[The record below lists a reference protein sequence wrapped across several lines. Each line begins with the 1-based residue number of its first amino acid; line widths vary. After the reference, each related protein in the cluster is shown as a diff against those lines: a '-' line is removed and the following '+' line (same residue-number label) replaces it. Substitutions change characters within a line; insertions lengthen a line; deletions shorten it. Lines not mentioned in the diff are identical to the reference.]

1 MANYAGNAIQGAGT
15 GAAAGA
21 AFGPWGALAG
31 GAIGLAAG
39 LFSAYEQAQD
49 EKERQRILEKAAQ
62 QLNTSTA
69 ELKSAVNQWYI
80 DHPSMGSQTDVN
92 KYTQLVGEYDP
103 YEFIYSDED
112 TNGDGIP
119 DAIKD
124 FDNNYNVDDYYAP
137 NREALIEKTADAV
150 QAKAAGAGI
159 GRGTGAA
166 NQIATSV
173 ADKNEQLYKDA
184 LAAMNQDRQF
194 AYNLWNA
201 KIQQGQNR
209 LNQLKNAKDT
219 QLSLYGGL
227 AEDFQN
233 WNKSKLQSMIDLD
246 QQKMN
251 NDLSLTLA
259 SI

>member
-1 MANYAGNAIQGAGT
+1 MANYGKSALTGAGT

-21 AFGPWGALAG
+21 AFGPWGAVAG

-39 LFSAYEQAQD
+39 LFSAYEEAQD
-49 EKERQRILEKAAQ
+49 EKERRRILEQASQ
-62 QLNTSTA
+62 QLNASTE
-69 ELKSAVNQWYI
+69 ELQSLVNQWYK
-80 DHPSMGSQTDVN
+80 DNPSIGSQQDVESYRN
-92 KYTQLVGEYDP
+92 LVDTYDP
-103 YEFIYSDED
+103 NEFVYNYD
-112 TNGDGIP
+112 
-119 DAIKD
+119 D
-124 FDNNYNVDDYYAP
+124 FDDKYNVDDYYAP
-137 NREALIEKTADAV
+137 NREALIEKTGDAV
-150 QAKAAGAGI
+150 QARAAGAGI

-166 NQIATSV
+166 NQIATAV
-173 ADKNEQLYKDA
+173 ADKNEDLYKDA

-233 WNKSKLQSMIDLD
+233 WNKSQLQSMIDLD

>member
-1 MANYAGNAIQGAGT
+1 MY
-15 GAAAGA
+15 
-21 AFGPWGALAG
+21 
-31 GAIGLAAG
+31 
-39 LFSAYEQAQD
+39 D
-49 EKERQRILEKAAQ
+49 
-62 QLNTSTA
+62 A
-69 ELKSAVNQWYI
+69 E
-80 DHPSMGSQTDVN
+80 
-92 KYTQLVGEYDP
+92 
-103 YEFIYSDED
+103 
-112 TNGDGIP
+112 
-119 DAIKD
+119 D

-137 NREALIEKTADAV
+137 NREALIEKTGDAV
-150 QAKAAGAGI
+150 QARAAGAGI

-166 NQIATSV
+166 NQIATAV
-173 ADKNEQLYKDA
+173 ADKNEDLYKDA

-209 LNQLKNAKDT
+209 LNQLKSAKDT

-233 WNKSKLQSMIDLD
+233 WNKAQLQSMIDLD

>member
-1 MANYAGNAIQGAGT
+1 MAASNVLMTMGAGAGT
-15 GAAAGA
+15 GAAVG
-21 AFGPWGALAG
+21 GPWGALAG

-39 LFSAYEQAQD
+39 LFGEYEAAENER
-49 EKERQRILEKAAQ
+49 EKRRILEKAAQ

-69 ELKSAVNQWYI
+69 QLKEAVNQWYK
-80 DHPSMGSQTDVN
+80 DNPSIGSQSDINDYQALIRGGTLSNGTAVE
-92 KYTQLVGEYDP
+92 GYDP
-103 YEFIYSDED
+103 NEFVYDYE
-112 TNGDGIP
+112 
-119 DAIKD
+119 D

-137 NREALIEKTADAV
+137 NREALIEKTGDAV
-150 QAKAAGAGI
+150 QARAAGAGI

-166 NQIATSV
+166 NQIATAV
-173 ADKNEQLYKDA
+173 ADKNEDLYKDA

-233 WNKSKLQSMIDLD
+233 WNKAKLQSQIDLD

>member
-1 MANYAGNAIQGAGT
+1 MASHYGSSAIQGAGT

-21 AFGPWGALAG
+21 AFGPWGAVAG

-39 LFSAYEQAQD
+39 LFSAYEDAQD
-49 EKERQRILEKAAQ
+49 EKEKRRILEQAAQ
-62 QLNTSTA
+62 QLNSSTE
-69 ELKSAVNQWYI
+69 ELQSLVNQWYK
-80 DHPSMGSQTDVN
+80 DNPSIGTKQDVEA
-92 KYTQLVGEYDP
+92 YSDLVHNYDP
-103 YEFIYSDED
+103 SEFVYDYE
-112 TNGDGIP
+112 
-119 DAIKD
+119 D
-124 FDNNYNVDDYYAP
+124 FDNNYDVNDYYAP
-137 NREALIEKTADAV
+137 NREALIEKTGDAV

-166 NQIATSV
+166 NQIATAV
-173 ADKNEQLYKDA
+173 ADKNEDLYKDA

-233 WNKSKLQSMIDLD
+233 WNKSKLQQQIDLD

-251 NDLSLTLA
+251 NQLSLSLA

>member
-1 MANYAGNAIQGAGT
+1 MAASNVLMSMGAGAGT
-15 GAAAGA
+15 GAAVG
-21 AFGPWGALAG
+21 GPWGALAG

-39 LFSAYEQAQD
+39 LFGEYEAAEN
-49 EKERQRILEKAAQ
+49 EKEKRRILEQASK
-62 QLNTSTA
+62 QLNASTE
-69 ELKSAVNQWYI
+69 ELQSLVNQWYK
-80 DHPSMGSQTDVN
+80 DNPSIGSQSDINDYQALIRGGTLSNGTAVE
-92 KYTQLVGEYDP
+92 GYDP
-103 YEFIYSDED
+103 NEFVYDYE
-112 TNGDGIP
+112 
-119 DAIKD
+119 D

-137 NREALIEKTADAV
+137 NREALIEKTGDAV
-150 QAKAAGAGI
+150 QARAAGAGI

-166 NQIATSV
+166 NQIATAV
-173 ADKNEQLYKDA
+173 ADKNEALYKDA
-184 LAAMNQDRQF
+184 LEAMNQDRQF

-233 WNKSKLQSMIDLD
+233 WNKAQLQSQLDLD

>member
-1 MANYAGNAIQGAGT
+1 M
-15 GAAAGA
+15 
-21 AFGPWGALAG
+21 
-31 GAIGLAAG
+31 
-39 LFSAYEQAQD
+39 
-49 EKERQRILEKAAQ
+49 
-62 QLNTSTA
+62 
-69 ELKSAVNQWYI
+69 
-80 DHPSMGSQTDVN
+80 
-92 KYTQLVGEYDP
+92 
-103 YEFIYSDED
+103 
-112 TNGDGIP
+112 
-119 DAIKD
+119 
-124 FDNNYNVDDYYAP
+124 
-137 NREALIEKTADAV
+137 IEKTGDAV
-150 QAKAAGAGI
+150 QARAAGAGI

-166 NQIATSV
+166 NQIATAV
-173 ADKNEQLYKDA
+173 ADKNEDLYRDA

-209 LNQLKNAKDT
+209 LNQLKSAKDT

-233 WNKSKLQSMIDLD
+233 WNKAQLQSMIDLD

>member
-1 MANYAGNAIQGAGT
+1 MANYGKSALTGTGT

-21 AFGPWGALAG
+21 AFGPWGAVAG

-39 LFSAYEQAQD
+39 LFSAYEEAQD
-49 EKERQRILEKAAQ
+49 EEEKRKILKKASK
-62 QLNTSTA
+62 QLNTST
-69 ELKSAVNQWYI
+69 EDLKSLVEQWYANNPSIGTQKDVSTYHNLI
-80 DHPSMGSQTDVN
+80 D
-92 KYTQLVGEYDP
+92 EYDP
-103 YEFIYSDED
+103 NEFVYSDED

-124 FDNNYNVDDYYAP
+124 FDNSYNVDDYYAP
-137 NREALIEKTADAV
+137 NRDALIDKTADAV
-150 QAKAAGAGI
+150 QARAAGAGI

-166 NQIATSV
+166 NQIATAV
-173 ADKNEQLYKDA
+173 ADKNESLYKDA
-184 LAAMNQDRQF
+184 LEAMNQDRTF
-194 AYNLWNA
+194 AYNLWNS

-209 LNQLKNAKDT
+209 LNQLKSAKDT

-227 AEDFQN
+227 AEDFKN
-233 WNKSKLQSMIDLD
+233 WNQSKLQQQIDLD

-251 NDLSLTLA
+251 NQLSLTLA

>member
-49 EKERQRILEKAAQ
+49 EKERQRILEQAAK
-62 QLNTSTA
+62 QLNASTE
-69 ELKSAVNQWYI
+69 ELKSAVNQWYK
-80 DHPSMGSQTDVN
+80 DNPSIGSQQDVESYRN
-92 KYTQLVGEYDP
+92 LVDTYDP
-103 YEFIYSDED
+103 NEFVYNYE
-112 TNGDGIP
+112 
-119 DAIKD
+119 D
-124 FDNNYNVDDYYAP
+124 FDNNYDVNDYYAP
-137 NREALIEKTADAV
+137 NREALIEKTGDAV
-150 QAKAAGAGI
+150 QARAAGAGI

-166 NQIATSV
+166 NQIATAV
-173 ADKNEQLYKDA
+173 ADKNESLYKDA
-184 LAAMNQDRQF
+184 LEAMNQDRQF

>member
-31 GAIGLAAG
+31 GAVGLAAG
-39 LFSAYEQAQD
+39 LFSAYEQEQD
-49 EKERQRILEKAAQ
+49 ERKRQKILEQAAQ

-69 ELKSAVNQWYI
+69 QLKEAVNQWYK
-80 DHPSMGSQTDVN
+80 DNPSIGSQSDINDYQALIRGGALSDGTV
-92 KYTQLVGEYDP
+92 VEGYDP
-103 YEFIYSDED
+103 NEFVYDYE
-112 TNGDGIP
+112 
-119 DAIKD
+119 D

-137 NREALIEKTADAV
+137 NREALIEKTGDAV
-150 QAKAAGAGI
+150 QARAAGAGI

-166 NQIATSV
+166 NQIATAV

-233 WNKSKLQSMIDLD
+233 WNKSQLQSMIDLD

>member
-1 MANYAGNAIQGAGT
+1 MANYGKSALTGAGT

-21 AFGPWGALAG
+21 AFGPWGAVAG

-39 LFSAYEQAQD
+39 LFSAYEEAQD
-49 EKERQRILEKAAQ
+49 EKERRRILEQASQ
-62 QLNTSTA
+62 QLNASTE
-69 ELKSAVNQWYI
+69 ELQSLVNQWYK
-80 DHPSMGSQTDVN
+80 DNPSIGSQQDVES
-92 KYTQLVGEYDP
+92 YRSLVDNYDP
-103 YEFIYSDED
+103 NEFVYDYE
-112 TNGDGIP
+112 
-119 DAIKD
+119 D
-124 FDNNYNVDDYYAP
+124 FDNNYDVNDYYAP
-137 NREALIEKTADAV
+137 NREALIEKTGDAV
-150 QAKAAGAGI
+150 QARAAGAGI

-166 NQIATSV
+166 NQIATAV
-173 ADKNEQLYKDA
+173 ADKNEELYKDA
-184 LAAMNQDRQF
+184 LEAMNQDRQF

-233 WNKSKLQSMIDLD
+233 WNKSKLQQQIDLD

-251 NDLSLTLA
+251 NQLSLTLA

>member
-31 GAIGLAAG
+31 GAVGLAAG

-49 EKERQRILEKAAQ
+49 EKERQRILEQAAQ
-62 QLNTSTA
+62 QLNASTT
-69 ELKSAVNQWYI
+69 ELKNRVTQWYK
-80 DHPSMGSQTDVN
+80 DNPSVGTKNDVT
-92 KYTQLVGEYDP
+92 KYQSLIADYDP
-103 YEFIYSDED
+103 YEFVYSDED

-124 FDNNYNVDDYYAP
+124 FDNNYDVNDYYAP
-137 NREALIEKTADAV
+137 NREALIEKVGDAV

-166 NQIATSV
+166 NQIATAV
-173 ADKNEQLYKDA
+173 ADKNEDLYKDA
-184 LAAMNQDRQF
+184 LQAMNQDRQF

-227 AEDFQN
+227 VEDFQN
-233 WNKSKLQSMIDLD
+233 WNKAQLQSQIDLD

>member
-1 MANYAGNAIQGAGT
+1 MANYGSSAIQGAGT

-39 LFSAYEQAQD
+39 LFGAYEQAQD
-49 EKERQRILEKAAQ
+49 EKERRRILEQASKQLNASTEELKAA
-62 QLNTSTA
+62 
-69 ELKSAVNQWYI
+69 VDQWYK
-80 DHPSMGSQTDVN
+80 DNPSMGSQDDVS
-92 KYTQLVGEYDP
+92 KYTELVGNYDP
-103 YEFIYSDED
+103 YEFVY
-112 TNGDGIP
+112 
-119 DAIKD
+119 DAED
-124 FDNNYNVDDYYAP
+124 FDNNYDVNDYYAP
-137 NREALIEKTADAV
+137 NREALIEKTGDAV

-166 NQIATSV
+166 NQIATAV
-173 ADKNEQLYKDA
+173 ADKNESLYKDA

-209 LNQLKNAKDT
+209 LNQLKSAKDT

>member
-31 GAIGLAAG
+31 GAVGLAAG
-39 LFSAYEQAQD
+39 LFSAYEQEKD
-49 EKERQRILEKAAQ
+49 ERKRQKILEQAAQ

-69 ELKSAVNQWYI
+69 QLKEAVNQWYK
-80 DHPSMGSQTDVN
+80 DNPSIGSQADVN
-92 KYTQLVGEYDP
+92 KYTELVADYDP
-103 YEFIYSDED
+103 NEFVY
-112 TNGDGIP
+112 
-119 DAIKD
+119 DAED

-137 NREALIEKTADAV
+137 NREALIEKTGDAV
-150 QAKAAGAGI
+150 QARAAGAGI

-166 NQIATSV
+166 NQIATAV

-233 WNKSKLQSMIDLD
+233 WNKAQLQSMIDLD

>member
-1 MANYAGNAIQGAGT
+1 MANYAGNMLQGAGT

-31 GAIGLAAG
+31 GAVGLAAG
-39 LFSAYEQAQD
+39 LFSAYEQEQD
-49 EKERQRILEKAAQ
+49 ERKRQKILEQAAQ

-69 ELKSAVNQWYI
+69 QLKEAVNQWYKDNTSI
-80 DHPSMGSQTDVN
+80 GSKADVN
-92 KYTQLVGEYDP
+92 KYTELVADYDP
-103 YEFIYSDED
+103 NEFVY
-112 TNGDGIP
+112 
-119 DAIKD
+119 DAED

-137 NREALIEKTADAV
+137 NREALIEKTGDAV
-150 QAKAAGAGI
+150 QARAAGAGI

-166 NQIATSV
+166 NQIATAV
-173 ADKNEQLYKDA
+173 ADKNESLYRDA

-209 LNQLKNAKDT
+209 LNQLKSAKDT

-233 WNKSKLQSMIDLD
+233 WNKAQLQSMIDLD

>member
-31 GAIGLAAG
+31 GAVGLAAG
-39 LFSAYEQAQD
+39 LFSAYEQEQD
-49 EKERQRILEKAAQ
+49 ERKRQKILEQAAQ

-69 ELKSAVNQWYI
+69 QLKEAVNQWYK
-80 DHPSMGSQTDVN
+80 DNPSMGSKADVN
-92 KYTQLVGEYDP
+92 KYTELVADYDP
-103 YEFIYSDED
+103 NEFVY
-112 TNGDGIP
+112 
-119 DAIKD
+119 DAED
-124 FDNNYNVDDYYAP
+124 FDNSYNVDDYYAP
-137 NREALIEKTADAV
+137 NREALIEKTGDAV
-150 QAKAAGAGI
+150 QARAAGAGI

-166 NQIATSV
+166 NQIATAV

-233 WNKSKLQSMIDLD
+233 WNKSQLQSMIDLD

>member
-1 MANYAGNAIQGAGT
+1 MANYGSSAIQGAGT

-39 LFSAYEQAQD
+39 LFGAYEQAQD
-49 EKERQRILEKAAQ
+49 EKERRRILEQASK
-62 QLNTSTA
+62 QLNASTA
-69 ELKSAVNQWYI
+69 ELKAAVDQWYK
-80 DHPSMGSQTDVN
+80 DNPSMGSQEDVS
-92 KYTQLVGEYDP
+92 KYTELVGNYDP
-103 YEFIYSDED
+103 YEFVY
-112 TNGDGIP
+112 
-119 DAIKD
+119 DAED

-137 NREALIEKTADAV
+137 NREALIEKTGDAV
-150 QAKAAGAGI
+150 QARAAGAGI

-166 NQIATSV
+166 NQIATAV
-173 ADKNEQLYKDA
+173 ADKNEDLYKDA

>member
-31 GAIGLAAG
+31 GAVGLAAG

-49 EKERQRILEKAAQ
+49 EKERRRILEQAAQ

-69 ELKSAVNQWYI
+69 QLKEAVNQWYK
-80 DHPSMGSQTDVN
+80 DNQSMGSQADVN
-92 KYTQLVGEYDP
+92 KYTELVADYDP
-103 YEFIYSDED
+103 NEFVY
-112 TNGDGIP
+112 
-119 DAIKD
+119 DAED

-137 NREALIEKTADAV
+137 NREALIEKTGDAV
-150 QAKAAGAGI
+150 QARAAGAGI

-166 NQIATSV
+166 NQIATAV
-173 ADKNEQLYKDA
+173 ADKNEDLYKDA

-233 WNKSKLQSMIDLD
+233 YNRAKLQDLITLD
-246 QQKMN
+246 QNKMN

>member
-31 GAIGLAAG
+31 GAVGLAAG

-49 EKERQRILEKAAQ
+49 EKERQRILEQAAK
-62 QLNTSTA
+62 QLNASTE
-69 ELKSAVNQWYI
+69 ELKSAVNQWYK
-80 DHPSMGSQTDVN
+80 DNPSIGSQQDVESYRN
-92 KYTQLVGEYDP
+92 LVDTYDP
-103 YEFIYSDED
+103 NEFVYNYE
-112 TNGDGIP
+112 
-119 DAIKD
+119 D
-124 FDNNYNVDDYYAP
+124 FDNNYDVNDYYAP
-137 NREALIEKTADAV
+137 NREALIEKTGDAV
-150 QAKAAGAGI
+150 QARAAGAGI

-166 NQIATSV
+166 NQIATAV
-173 ADKNEQLYKDA
+173 ADKNESLYKDA
-184 LAAMNQDRQF
+184 LEAMNQDRQF

>member
-31 GAIGLAAG
+31 GAVGLAAG

-49 EKERQRILEKAAQ
+49 EKERQRILEQAAK
-62 QLNTSTA
+62 QLNASTA
-69 ELKSAVNQWYI
+69 ELKSAVTQWYK
-80 DHPSMGSQTDVN
+80 DNPSIGTKQDVEQ
-92 KYTQLVGEYDP
+92 YSDLIRDYDP
-103 YEFIYSDED
+103 NEFVYDYEDFED
-112 TNGDGIP
+112 
-119 DAIKD
+119 
-124 FDNNYNVDDYYAP
+124 NYNVDDYYAP
-137 NREALIEKTADAV
+137 NREALIEKTGDAV

-166 NQIATSV
+166 NQIATAV
-173 ADKNEQLYKDA
+173 ADKNERLYKDA

-209 LNQLKNAKDT
+209 LNQLKSAKDT

-233 WNKSKLQSMIDLD
+233 WNKSQLQSMIDLD

>member
-1 MANYAGNAIQGAGT
+1 MASHYGSNAIQGAGT

-21 AFGPWGALAG
+21 AFGPWGAVAG

-39 LFSAYEQAQD
+39 LFSAYEEAQD
-49 EKERQRILEKAAQ
+49 EKERRRILEQASQ
-62 QLNTSTA
+62 QLNASTE
-69 ELKSAVNQWYI
+69 ELQSLVNQWYK
-80 DHPSMGSQTDVN
+80 DNPSIGSQQDVESYRN
-92 KYTQLVGEYDP
+92 LVDTYDP
-103 YEFIYSDED
+103 NEFVYNYD
-112 TNGDGIP
+112 
-119 DAIKD
+119 D
-124 FDNNYNVDDYYAP
+124 FDDKYNVDDYYAP
-137 NREALIEKTADAV
+137 NREALIEKTGDAV
-150 QAKAAGAGI
+150 QARAAGAGI

-166 NQIATSV
+166 NQIATAV
-173 ADKNEQLYKDA
+173 ADKNEELYKDA
-184 LAAMNQDRQF
+184 LEAMNQDRQF

-233 WNKSKLQSMIDLD
+233 WNKSKLQQQIDLD

-251 NDLSLTLA
+251 NQLSLTLA

>member
-31 GAIGLAAG
+31 GAVGLAAG

-62 QLNTSTA
+62 QLNASTA
-69 ELKSAVNQWYI
+69 ELKSAVTQWYK
-80 DHPSMGSQTDVN
+80 DNPSIGTKQDVEQ
-92 KYTQLVGEYDP
+92 YSDLIRDYDP
-103 YEFIYSDED
+103 NEFVYDYE
-112 TNGDGIP
+112 
-119 DAIKD
+119 D

-137 NREALIEKTADAV
+137 NREALIEKTGDAV
-150 QAKAAGAGI
+150 QARAAGAGI

-166 NQIATSV
+166 NQIATAV
-173 ADKNEQLYKDA
+173 ADKNEDLYKDA

-209 LNQLKNAKDT
+209 LNQLKSAKDT

-233 WNKSKLQSMIDLD
+233 WNKSQLQSMIDLD

>member
-31 GAIGLAAG
+31 GAVGLAAG

-62 QLNTSTA
+62 QLNASTA
-69 ELKSAVNQWYI
+69 ELKSAVTQWYK
-80 DHPSMGSQTDVN
+80 DNPSIGTKQDVEQ
-92 KYTQLVGEYDP
+92 YSDLIRDYDP
-103 YEFIYSDED
+103 NEFVYDYE
-112 TNGDGIP
+112 
-119 DAIKD
+119 D

-137 NREALIEKTADAV
+137 NREALIEKTGDAV
-150 QAKAAGAGI
+150 QARAAGAGI

-166 NQIATSV
+166 NQIATAV
-173 ADKNEQLYKDA
+173 ADKNESLYKDA

-209 LNQLKNAKDT
+209 LNQLKSAKDT

-233 WNKSKLQSMIDLD
+233 WNKSQLQSMIDLD

>member
-31 GAIGLAAG
+31 GAVGLAAG

-49 EKERQRILEKAAQ
+49 EKERQRILEQAAK
-62 QLNTSTA
+62 QLNASTA
-69 ELKSAVNQWYI
+69 ELKSAVTQWYK
-80 DHPSMGSQTDVN
+80 DNPSIGTKQDVEQYSDLIRDYDPNEFVYDYEDFEDNYDVN
-92 KYTQLVGEYDP
+92 
-103 YEFIYSDED
+103 
-112 TNGDGIP
+112 
-119 DAIKD
+119 
-124 FDNNYNVDDYYAP
+124 DYYAP
-137 NREALIEKTADAV
+137 NREALIEKTGDAV
-150 QAKAAGAGI
+150 QARAAGAGI

-166 NQIATSV
+166 NQIATAV
-173 ADKNEQLYKDA
+173 ADKNESLYKDA

-209 LNQLKNAKDT
+209 LNQLKSAKDT

-233 WNKSKLQSMIDLD
+233 WNKSQLQSMIDLD

>member
-1 MANYAGNAIQGAGT
+1 MANYGSSAIQGAGT

-39 LFSAYEQAQD
+39 LFGAYEQAQD
-49 EKERQRILEKAAQ
+49 EKERSRILERASEQLNASTEELKAA
-62 QLNTSTA
+62 
-69 ELKSAVNQWYI
+69 VDQWYK
-80 DHPSMGSQTDVN
+80 DNPSIGSQSDINDYQALIHGGTLSNGTAVE
-92 KYTQLVGEYDP
+92 GYDP
-103 YEFIYSDED
+103 NEFVYDY
-112 TNGDGIP
+112 
-119 DAIKD
+119 KD

-137 NREALIEKTADAV
+137 NREALIEKTGDAV
-150 QAKAAGAGI
+150 QARAAGAGI

-166 NQIATSV
+166 NQIATAV
-173 ADKNEQLYKDA
+173 ADKNESLYRDA

-209 LNQLKNAKDT
+209 LNQLKSAKDT

-233 WNKSKLQSMIDLD
+233 WNKAKLQSQIDLD

>member
-1 MANYAGNAIQGAGT
+1 MTMGAGAGT
-15 GAAAGA
+15 GAAVG
-21 AFGPWGALAG
+21 GPWGALAG

-39 LFSAYEQAQD
+39 LFGEYEAAENER
-49 EKERQRILEKAAQ
+49 EKRRILEKAAQ

-69 ELKSAVNQWYI
+69 QLKEAVNQWYK
-80 DHPSMGSQTDVN
+80 DNPSIGSKDDVATYTD
-92 KYTQLVGEYDP
+92 LVEGYDP
-103 YEFIYSDED
+103 NEFVYDYE
-112 TNGDGIP
+112 
-119 DAIKD
+119 D

-137 NREALIEKTADAV
+137 NREALIEKTSDAV

-166 NQIATSV
+166 NQIATAV
-173 ADKNEQLYKDA
+173 ADKNEDLYKDA

-209 LNQLKNAKDT
+209 LNQLKSAKDT

-233 WNKSKLQSMIDLD
+233 WNKAKLQSQIDLD